1 MYKLF
6 ISTYS
11 ELITIGLFKDNTLIM
26 QKEKES
32 EKSHS
37 IYLVPM
43 IDEILKENNIECQDL
58 SEILVVNGPG
68 SFTGIRLGVTVA
80 KTLAYT
86 LNIPIKTI
94 SSIEAISASIKDD
107 NKIITIS
114 DTKGKYLGIFE
125 NNKLVNELMYLK
137 NADYE
142 QYITNYLNEQTKVI
156 VSDYDE
162 IIKLGKIVNEDFE
175 KLFKI
180 NNLNRTEKIYVYLYD
195 NKVTGFIHISSNYEI
210 IDILNIVVNPKYE
223 KQGIGTKLINYI
235 IKKKDTIASKIM
247 LEVREDN
254 LKAINFY
261 QKNNFTIIAKRQNYY
276 KNKDALIMERNI

>member
-1 MYKLF
+1 MV
-6 ISTYS
+6 
-11 ELITIGLFKDNTLIM
+11 DN
-26 QKEKES
+26 
-32 EKSHS
+32 
-37 IYLVPM
+37 Y
-43 IDEILKENNIECQDL
+43 KEN
-58 SEILVVNGPG
+58 
-68 SFTGIRLGVTVA
+68 
-80 KTLAYT
+80 YY
-86 LNIPIKTI
+86 
-94 SSIEAISASIKDD
+94 DD
-107 NKIITIS
+107 
-114 DTKGKYLGIFE
+114 
-125 NNKLVNELMYLK
+125 
-137 NADYE
+137 
-142 QYITNYLNEQTKVI
+142 
-156 VSDYDE
+156 

-210 IDILNIVVNPKYE
+210 IDILNIVVDPKYE

-261 QKNNFTIIAKRQNYY
+261 QKNHFTIIAKRQNYY

>member
-1 MYKLF
+1 MV
-6 ISTYS
+6 
-11 ELITIGLFKDNTLIM
+11 DN
-26 QKEKES
+26 
-32 EKSHS
+32 
-37 IYLVPM
+37 Y
-43 IDEILKENNIECQDL
+43 KEN
-58 SEILVVNGPG
+58 
-68 SFTGIRLGVTVA
+68 
-80 KTLAYT
+80 Y
-86 LNIPIKTI
+86 
-94 SSIEAISASIKDD
+94 
-107 NKIITIS
+107 
-114 DTKGKYLGIFE
+114 
-125 NNKLVNELMYLK
+125 
-137 NADYE
+137 
-142 QYITNYLNEQTKVI
+142 
-156 VSDYDE
+156 YDE

-261 QKNNFTIIAKRQNYY
+261 QKNHFTIIAKRQNYY

>member
-1 MYKLF
+1 MV
-6 ISTYS
+6 
-11 ELITIGLFKDNTLIM
+11 DN
-26 QKEKES
+26 
-32 EKSHS
+32 
-37 IYLVPM
+37 Y
-43 IDEILKENNIECQDL
+43 KEN
-58 SEILVVNGPG
+58 
-68 SFTGIRLGVTVA
+68 
-80 KTLAYT
+80 Y
-86 LNIPIKTI
+86 
-94 SSIEAISASIKDD
+94 
-107 NKIITIS
+107 
-114 DTKGKYLGIFE
+114 
-125 NNKLVNELMYLK
+125 
-137 NADYE
+137 
-142 QYITNYLNEQTKVI
+142 
-156 VSDYDE
+156 YDE

-210 IDILNIVVNPKYE
+210 IDILNIVVDPKYE

-261 QKNNFTIIAKRQNYY
+261 RKSHFTIIAKRQNYY

>member
-1 MYKLF
+1 MV
-6 ISTYS
+6 
-11 ELITIGLFKDNTLIM
+11 DN
-26 QKEKES
+26 
-32 EKSHS
+32 
-37 IYLVPM
+37 Y
-43 IDEILKENNIECQDL
+43 KEN
-58 SEILVVNGPG
+58 
-68 SFTGIRLGVTVA
+68 
-80 KTLAYT
+80 Y
-86 LNIPIKTI
+86 
-94 SSIEAISASIKDD
+94 
-107 NKIITIS
+107 
-114 DTKGKYLGIFE
+114 
-125 NNKLVNELMYLK
+125 
-137 NADYE
+137 
-142 QYITNYLNEQTKVI
+142 
-156 VSDYDE
+156 YDE

-210 IDILNIVVNPKYE
+210 IDILNIVVDPKYE

-261 QKNNFTIIAKRQNYY
+261 RKNHFTIIAKRQNYY

>member
-1 MYKLF
+1 MV
-6 ISTYS
+6 
-11 ELITIGLFKDNTLIM
+11 DN
-26 QKEKES
+26 
-32 EKSHS
+32 
-37 IYLVPM
+37 Y
-43 IDEILKENNIECQDL
+43 KENYY
-58 SEILVVNGPG
+58 S
-68 SFTGIRLGVTVA
+68 
-80 KTLAYT
+80 
-86 LNIPIKTI
+86 
-94 SSIEAISASIKDD
+94 
-107 NKIITIS
+107 
-114 DTKGKYLGIFE
+114 
-125 NNKLVNELMYLK
+125 
-137 NADYE
+137 
-142 QYITNYLNEQTKVI
+142 
-156 VSDYDE
+156 E

-210 IDILNIVVNPKYE
+210 IDILNIVVDPKYE

-261 QKNNFTIIAKRQNYY
+261 QKNHFTIIAKRQNYY

>member
-1 MYKLF
+1 MV
-6 ISTYS
+6 
-11 ELITIGLFKDNTLIM
+11 DN
-26 QKEKES
+26 
-32 EKSHS
+32 
-37 IYLVPM
+37 Y
-43 IDEILKENNIECQDL
+43 KEN
-58 SEILVVNGPG
+58 
-68 SFTGIRLGVTVA
+68 
-80 KTLAYT
+80 Y
-86 LNIPIKTI
+86 
-94 SSIEAISASIKDD
+94 
-107 NKIITIS
+107 
-114 DTKGKYLGIFE
+114 
-125 NNKLVNELMYLK
+125 
-137 NADYE
+137 
-142 QYITNYLNEQTKVI
+142 
-156 VSDYDE
+156 YDE

-210 IDILNIVVNPKYE
+210 IDILNIVVDTKYE

-261 QKNNFTIIAKRQNYY
+261 QKNHFTIIAKRQNYY